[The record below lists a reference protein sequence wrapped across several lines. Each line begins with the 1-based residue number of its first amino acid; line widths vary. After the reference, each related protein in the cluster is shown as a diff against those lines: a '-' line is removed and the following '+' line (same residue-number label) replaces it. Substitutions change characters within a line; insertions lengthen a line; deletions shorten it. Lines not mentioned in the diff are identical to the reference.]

1 MTRLRLGAESAWH
14 GLKIGNTTLT
24 PRIELGVR
32 RDGGDADTGFG
43 VDIGGGLR
51 WTGRTFNA
59 ELSGRGLLSHES
71 DGFTDRGLAGAI
83 AYDPR
88 PGSNRGFAL
97 TLRQSI
103 GGSATGGVDAL
114 RRHRTIEA
122 LGAGG
127 GDEVALQRLELR
139 AGYGLPA
146 FEGRFTATP
155 EIGFGLS
162 NEARDYRLGWRLGLA
177 QKRPR
182 LGRAEPRGKAQR
194 DPMARTRLST
204 PSA

>member
-1 MTRLRLGAESAWH
+1 M
-14 GLKIGNTTLT
+14 
-24 PRIELGVR
+24 
-32 RDGGDADTGFG
+32 
-43 VDIGGGLR
+43 
-51 WTGRTFNA
+51 
-59 ELSGRGLLSHES
+59 
-71 DGFTDRGLAGAI
+71 
-83 AYDPR
+83 
-88 PGSNRGFAL
+88 
-97 TLRQSI
+97 
-103 GGSATGGVDAL
+103 DAL

-177 QKRPR
+177 RSGPGSVELNLEAR
-182 LGRAEPRGKAQR
+182 RRESDGADASEHTLGLSFGAQW
-194 DPMARTRLST
+194 
-204 PSA
+204 